1 MHDVI
6 DFRADD
12 FVSPGDISVAIFSDC
27 KESTKVIAVVS
38 CVGQL
43 EGTGRLR
50 MRCAKGPCF
59 RELVQLLKFPRLW
72 IGGSLFFKDVLIG
85 TISTKTKTRA
95 VYDEISQVN
104 RLFQPAPKFF
114 ETSSTSNTTTQ
125 DPPPEIR
132 LVCLSCLVRFQFK
145 YRPIRPGLA

>member
-1 MHDVI
+1 VHDVT

-12 FVSPGDISVAIFSDC
+12 FVSPGDISVAILSDC

-50 MRCAKGPCF
+50 MGCAKGPCF

-72 IGGSLFFKDVLIG
+72 IGGSLFFQKRPDWYDFDKDKNTCGLNGLSSPRRNFSKLAVLVIPELR
-85 TISTKTKTRA
+85 IPPMP
-95 VYDEISQVN
+95 V
-104 RLFQPAPKFF
+104 LFGSVSIQIP
-114 ETSSTSNTTTQ
+114 S
-125 DPPPEIR
+125 D
-132 LVCLSCLVRFQFK
+132 
-145 YRPIRPGLA
+145 